1 MSLLAQLHRLA
12 LKGERALDRRVARKG
27 RDAPVID
34 PYLGYATPDTLVA
47 RGRVLTALR
56 RGAPEAGQ
64 DRLTNLRQ
72 MASLFLTSEVE
83 GVTVAAGGVSA
94 VTDAEGYFHL
104 VLPRG
109 EAAPGW
115 AEVPAA
121 VERAGAGAEASAGE
135 GAVLKVLV
143 PAPEA
148 ELGVISDVDDT
159 MIRTG
164 AYSLAKNLWTS
175 FTGNALTR
183 EVFADSLQLMRTL
196 SDGGR
201 NPVFYVSSSPWN
213 LHAFLEKVFDRAGLP
228 KGPKFLKD
236 YGISE
241 TSLIA
246 ESHGGHKGSAIE
258 TILAANPDLPFVLI
272 GDTGQHDA
280 QVYLDAARRHAG
292 RIAHVILREPGPG
305 PGPES
310 RHAIAALKALG
321 IPVDHAP
328 DLWDLPEVKRAA

>member
-1 MSLLAQLHRLA
+1 MTLLAQLHRLA
-12 LKGERALDRRVARKG
+12 LRGERALDRRLARGG

-34 PYLGYATPDTLVA
+34 PYLGYATPETLVA

-56 RGAPEAGQ
+56 RGEAREGQ
-64 DRLTNLRQ
+64 DRLTNLKQ

-83 GVTVAAGGVSA
+83 GVTVCAGDVTA

-104 VLPRG
+104 VLPR
-109 EAAPGW
+109 EAHHAGW
-115 AEVPAA
+115 VEVEATVEGRAA
-121 VERAGAGAEASAGE
+121 DTKTA
-135 GAVLKVLV
+135 LKVLV
-143 PAPEA
+143 PEAGA

-183 EVFADSLQLMRTL
+183 EVFADSLLLMEAL

-213 LHAFLEKVFDRAGLP
+213 LHAFLEAIFARAGLP
-228 KGPKFLKD
+228 AGPKFLKD

-258 TILAANPDLPFVLI
+258 TILMANPDLSFVLI

-280 QVYLDAARRHAG
+280 QVYLDAATRHPGRVRR
-292 RIAHVILREPGPG
+292 VILREPGPG
-305 PGPES
+305 PGEEDRRS
-310 RHAIAALKALG
+310 IAALEALG
-321 IPVDHAP
+321 VPVQHGP
-328 DLWDLPEVKRAA
+328 DLWDLPEVRRAA